1 MEGSDD
7 MVEQEKPCFILQ
19 FKLKT
24 ETWQEDIIDNRFEA
38 GRKIFN
44 ALASKS
50 LKRFKE
56 LKKTK
61 TYRNLLES
69 LNQDKKH
76 DKPIWDEI
84 NRLRKEAGLTEY
96 GLSSMVTPIRQHF
109 KKQINAHIA
118 QTLSKRLWK
127 SFEKLLY
134 DDGKKIHFKK
144 YGQLN
149 SLEGKTN
156 TTGIIFRTES
166 RICEWSGLKI
176 PVMVDEDNSY
186 EVEAFE
192 YPIAYCR
199 ITRQFVRGKKKYYL
213 QIVFKGEK
221 PAKRRKSDGSFVHV
235 LGKGDV
241 GIDIG
246 TSTVAWSSENSVKI
260 IELASKAQGHEREK
274 KLLQCK
280 LDRSKRANNPNNY
293 NDEDG
298 TIKKGAKCWIRSN
311 RYRRLALQLKEIQR
325 KQTAVRKFQH
335 EKLANE
341 LMQQGDTFYVEAM
354 NFKGLQRRAK
364 KTEKNEA
371 GKFKRKKRFGKSLA
385 NRAPSMFLDILKRK
399 LKYFSRALIEIDT
412 FSARASQFN
421 HTDETYK
428 KKKLSERWNIINGV
442 KVQRDMYSAF
452 LIMNINPDLKT
463 FNLEK
468 CNSRF
473 SKFLNL
479 HNQEIRRLLGNKNL
493 SSMGI

>member
-1 MEGSDD
+1 MAK
-7 MVEQEKPCFILQ
+7 QEKPCFILQ

-24 ETWQEDIIDNRFEA
+24 ETWQEDIIDNRLEA
-38 GRKIFN
+38 GRKIYN
-44 ALASKS
+44 SLASKS
-50 LKRFKE
+50 LKRLKE

-61 TYRNLLES
+61 AYRNLLES

-76 DKPIWDEI
+76 DKPIWGEI
-84 NRLRKEAGLTEY
+84 NRLRNEAGLTEY

-118 QTLSKRLWK
+118 QTFSKRLWR

-134 DDGKKIHFKK
+134 GDGKKIYFKK

-156 TTGIIFRTES
+156 ATGIIFRTES

-176 PVMVDEDNSY
+176 PVMVDEDNPY
-186 EVEAFE
+186 EVGAFE
-192 YPIAYCR
+192 HPIAYCR
-199 ITRQFVRGKKKYYL
+199 ITRQFVRGKKKYYI

-221 PAKRRKSDGSFVHV
+221 PAKRRKSEGSFVHV
-235 LGKGDV
+235 IGKGDV

-274 KLLQCK
+274 NLLQRK
-280 LDRSKRANNPNNY
+280 LDRSKRANNPDNY
-293 NDEDG
+293 NEDG
-298 TIKKGAKCWIRSN
+298 TTKKGARRWVRSN
-311 RYRRLALQLKEIQR
+311 RYEKVLLRLKEIQR
-325 KQTAVRKFQH
+325 KQAAVRKLQH
-335 EKLANE
+335 EMLANE
-341 LMQQGDTFYVEAM
+341 LLQQGDTFYVETM

-399 LKYFSRALIEIDT
+399 LKYFGRTLIEIDN

-421 HTDETYK
+421 HTDESYK
-428 KKKLSERWNIINGV
+428 KKKLSERWNIINGI

-452 LIMNINPDLKT
+452 LIMNINTDLKT
-463 FNLEK
+463 FNIEK

-473 SKFLNL
+473 SNFLNL
-479 HNQEIRRLLGNKNL
+479 HNQEVQRLLGNKNL
-493 SSMGI
+493 SNIGI